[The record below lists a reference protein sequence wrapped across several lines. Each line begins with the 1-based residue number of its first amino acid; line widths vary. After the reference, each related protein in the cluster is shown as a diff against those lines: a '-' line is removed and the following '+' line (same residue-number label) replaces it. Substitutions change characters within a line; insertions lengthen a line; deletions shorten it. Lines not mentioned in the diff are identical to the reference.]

1 MPTALKVN
9 ADLREGFCKLLLPN
23 GQYQV
28 VDVKKPG
35 LYRKY
40 TDAAIEWSLWVNSLP
55 SQRKEF
61 YTKWQQQQSDEQ
73 MVHRELQKIKCFN
86 YIVDHTAPRGDGGI
100 EHNTRSKGGMK
111 QAAGS
116 MDQMRGQEQHETYL
130 SASQTL
136 SLQQNTHSRS
146 QLHVHFSPPSASNS
160 SYPFRTQDNSH
171 MSMQSQHSSISR
183 SQSGPFSSNLEM
195 MQGFDSVREA
205 LLKTSKVIHDID
217 DILDKRKT

>member
-1 MPTALKVN
+1 
-9 ADLREGFCKLLLPN
+9 
-23 GQYQV
+23 
-28 VDVKKPG
+28 
-35 LYRKY
+35 
-40 TDAAIEWSLWVNSLP
+40 
-55 SQRKEF
+55 
-61 YTKWQQQQSDEQ
+61 
-73 MVHRELQKIKCFN
+73 
-86 YIVDHTAPRGDGGI
+86 
-100 EHNTRSKGGMK
+100 MK

-160 SYPFRTQDNSH
+160 SYPFRTQDSSHVSHSSYPIRTQDNSH
-171 MSMQSQHSSISR
+171 MSVQSQHSSISR

>member
-1 MPTALKVN
+1 
-9 ADLREGFCKLLLPN
+9 
-23 GQYQV
+23 
-28 VDVKKPG
+28 
-35 LYRKY
+35 
-40 TDAAIEWSLWVNSLP
+40 
-55 SQRKEF
+55 
-61 YTKWQQQQSDEQ
+61 
-73 MVHRELQKIKCFN
+73 
-86 YIVDHTAPRGDGGI
+86 
-100 EHNTRSKGGMK
+100 MK

-116 MDQMRGQEQHETYL
+116 MDQMRGQEQHDTYL
-130 SASQTL
+130 SASQSL

-160 SYPFRTQDNSH
+160 SYPFRTQDNSHMSHSSYPIRTQDNSH

>member
-1 MPTALKVN
+1 MIFVICGNNYFQLFT
-9 ADLREGFCKLLLPN
+9 
-23 GQYQV
+23 Y
-28 VDVKKPG
+28 
-35 LYRKY
+35 
-40 TDAAIEWSLWVNSLP
+40 SLP
-55 SQRKEF
+55 WTVWFLTLSP
-61 YTKWQQQQSDEQ
+61 D
-73 MVHRELQKIKCFN
+73 
-86 YIVDHTAPRGDGGI
+86 IVDHTAPGGDGGI
-100 EHNTRSKGGMK
+100 EHNTRSVRGMK
-111 QAAGS
+111 LAAES

-130 SASQTL
+130 SASQIS

-160 SYPFRTQDNSH
+160 SYPIRTQDKSHMSNSSYPIRTQHNSH

-183 SQSGPFSSNLEM
+183 SQFVPFPSNLEM